1 MPWNPTVYNQFKDIR
16 FKPFYDLS
24 ELVTADKI
32 EHAVDLG
39 CGTGE
44 QTAILSEQFSQATFL
59 GVDSSAE
66 MLSKSHQLETERLK
80 FRQSSVENF
89 LAEPKTWDLIFS
101 NAALQ
106 WLEDHQVLFP
116 KIISKLN
123 AGGQLAIQM
132 PYQQENILN
141 KILFELSMEE
151 PYRSYLKGWNRA
163 SSVLDIDSY
172 AQLLFDNGLDQ
183 LNLSL
188 RVYPL
193 IAPDAETLYNFI
205 AGSALIPY
213 IEHLEEEKKPLFLA
227 AFKTRIKKHFVKF
240 PAIYSFKRILLYGRK
255 R

>member
-213 IEHLEEEKKPLFLA
+213 IEHLEEEKKPLFVA